1 MKSRNCLNL
10 LLFLGFWLVSAAE
23 GKAIIPDNFSEKT
36 SLKAYT
42 FYSIQPL
49 EKSLPQVVKENNWQ
63 KTIPKKSTNPQAIWL
78 RVSLLQKV
86 NSQQLTCLIELDQ
99 ATECYVKN
107 QRITTSN
114 YVISSVWTKAGIA
127 YYYTFPTSGI
137 SEFYL
142 KILPKKT
149 LLPWVTS
156 LSSEEISNG
165 IFVVNTQPFT
175 IQLTT
180 QNKINE
186 ANHRIS
192 FLIMG
197 GLGIISLISLLI
209 ASFWKKRLFFYYA
222 IYGLSPLILLAV
234 KEFCFFYLT
243 NSAVYQPFINTF
255 SRTAEFLQLVSLA
268 AYILFTAELLD
279 IRQNYPRLF
288 KVMKT
293 LAAIMILQGIVEVFW
308 LLITFDIAGYEKL
321 LVWSSNILFPVF
333 IGLIVW
339 MSVFVRHHLVK
350 YVTISNGIFVS
361 ILLLTFLRFNIFSD
375 VRILIYLD
383 PFFKLPFA
391 TLLEM
396 VVFSFAIAAKISYDN
411 NLRVKSEKQLRETEM
426 MALRSQMNPHFIFN
440 SLNTIRNF
448 ILQNDNANA
457 NKYLAKF
464 SKLLRQILSY
474 SRSNTISLADEIETV
489 KLYLE
494 LESARFKSGFH
505 YEIILSPDLDVDAI
519 RMPPLLLQP
528 YAENA
533 IWHGLRH
540 SNREEKIIWLNFS
553 EKAEALKISI
563 KDNGIGRK
571 AAAKFWSETKDS
583 LGTKITKERIELFN
597 QTENS
602 NISVETIDSP
612 QGTEVIL
619 TYRLN

>member
-1 MKSRNCLNL
+1 
-10 LLFLGFWLVSAAE
+10 
-23 GKAIIPDNFSEKT
+23 
-36 SLKAYT
+36 
-42 FYSIQPL
+42 
-49 EKSLPQVVKENNWQ
+49 
-63 KTIPKKSTNPQAIWL
+63 
-78 RVSLLQKV
+78 
-86 NSQQLTCLIELDQ
+86 
-99 ATECYVKN
+99 
-107 QRITTSN
+107 
-114 YVISSVWTKAGIA
+114 
-127 YYYTFPTSGI
+127 
-137 SEFYL
+137 
-142 KILPKKT
+142 
-149 LLPWVTS
+149 
-156 LSSEEISNG
+156 
-165 IFVVNTQPFT
+165 
-175 IQLTT
+175 
-180 QNKINE
+180 
-186 ANHRIS
+186 
-192 FLIMG
+192 
-197 GLGIISLISLLI
+197 
-209 ASFWKKRLFFYYA
+209 
-222 IYGLSPLILLAV
+222 
-234 KEFCFFYLT
+234 
-243 NSAVYQPFINTF
+243 
-255 SRTAEFLQLVSLA
+255 SLA

-321 LVWSSNILFPVF
+321 LAWSSSILFPVF

-339 MSVFVRHHLVK
+339 MSIFVRHHLVK

-361 ILLLTFLRFNIFSD
+361 ILLLTFLRSFIFTYFNLP
-375 VRILIYLD
+375 VYLD
-383 PFFKLPFA
+383 SFFKLPFA

-411 NLRVKSEKQLRETEM
+411 NLRVMYEKQLRETEM

-448 ILQNDNANA
+448 ILQNDNGNA

-540 SNREEKIIWLNFS
+540 SNREEKAIWLTFS
-553 EKAEALKISI
+553 EEAEALKISI

-571 AAAKFWSETKDS
+571 EAAKFRSETKDS
-583 LGTKITKERIELFN
+583 LGTKITEERIELFN

-602 NISVETIDSP
+602 NILVETIDSP

-619 TYRLN
+619 MYRLN